1 MSFSLTIY
9 PILTSYQTK
18 LLQLFFAQDVAK
30 TFFLTGGTAL
40 AVFYLGHRL
49 SKDFDLFSIEE
60 FDTEALYHTVDFL
73 AQESGASLGVKVK
86 SPTYNEIYLENKE
99 DGWIQR
105 FDFVHEQPVH
115 FGEIQEIEGVRVDSL
130 ENIATNKILT
140 IYNRFEPK
148 DYIDLYLILQK
159 TGLKFDDLFSLAK
172 KKDAGLFEFYFAQSL
187 DNLEKMGILPVV
199 KVEFNKEKMLAFYRK
214 LQKELLLRLKPV
226 E

>member
-1 MSFSLTIY
+1 MRFSLATN

-18 LLQLFFAQDVAK
+18 LLKLFFAQDFAE

-40 AVFYLGHRL
+40 AAFYFGHRL

-60 FDTEALYHTVDFL
+60 FDAEALYRTVNLL
-73 AQESGASLGVKVK
+73 AQETGASLGVKVK
-86 SPTYNEIYLENKE
+86 SQTYNEIYLENKE
-99 DGWIQR
+99 EGWVQR
-105 FDFVHEQPVH
+105 LDFVHEQPVR
-115 FGEIQEIEGVRVDSL
+115 FGEIQEIEGIRVDSL

-140 IYNRFEPK
+140 IYNRLEPK

-159 TGLKFDDLFSLAK
+159 TGLKFDELFTLAK

-187 DNLEKMGILPVV
+187 DNLEKIGPLPEM

-214 LQKELLLRLKPV
+214 LQKELLLRLKPA